1 MQGFSAAVISCKKV
15 AEVHQTRCLSLLFLV
30 DKGRSA
36 LANNRCANRIRNET
50 NADRKV

>member
-1 MQGFSAAVISCKKV
+1 MISCKKA
-15 AEVHQTRCLSLLFLV
+15 AEAILFDEISLLFLV